1 MSRTK
6 PDRRARLR
14 GGRLNRAPKFFA
26 VAISMAFIAPD
37 LVKAAIEGSL
47 PRGIGVANLREAPAR
62 SQQRAARTV
71 LEARD
76 RGHLRAFLVRQPSFW
91 PPLIEVTYSF
101 GDGIGAS
108 PGCTSDGA
116 GA

>member
-1 MSRTK
+1 MTL
-6 PDRRARLR
+6 ARLPPETI
-14 GGRLNRAPKFFA
+14 AAFA
-26 VAISMAFIAPD
+26 MWTLSISKAFITPD

-76 RGHLRAFLVRQPSFW
+76 RGHLRAYLVRQLVS
-91 PPLIEVTYSF
+91 
-101 GDGIGAS
+101 GRH
-108 PGCTSDGA
+108 
-116 GA
+116 